1 MFHPE
6 TGANSTVSQFM
17 DGKVGLEGRG
27 DATGEGVSIPSE
39 VGAESSLASRRGNRP
54 IGTPER

>member
-6 TGANSTVSQFM
+6 TGAHSTVSQFM

-27 DATGEGVSIPSE
+27 DATGEGVLIASE
-39 VGAESSLASRRGNRP
+39 VDGESSLTARRGKRP

>member
-6 TGANSTVSQFM
+6 TGAHSTVSQFM
-17 DGKVGLEGRG
+17 DGLEGRG
-27 DATGEGVSIPSE
+27 DATGEGVLIASE
-39 VGAESSLASRRGNRP
+39 VDGESSLTARRGNRP